1 MSWLPLDPEPQHT
14 LIVTHQQAKWHT
26 HRCHDS
32 TKADHQKLGVAQFLE
47 ISAPSP
53 QIVGIILPL
62 ISLWNYLA
70 IKTYPHHIL
79 RPLLPSEMA
88 HTVVECFSLK
98 KPAPYLSFCL
108 SLNSVCNETSR
119 TWASLSPETRCVISV
134 GRLDFGQDWV
144 LAGGFKAQSG
154 LHHFTFF
161 STGVHLAMDLI
172 WPVEHGQEW
181 QGTS

>member
-1 MSWLPLDPEPQHT
+1 MTVPRQT
-14 LIVTHQQAKWHT
+14 IK
-26 HRCHDS
+26 
-32 TKADHQKLGVAQFLE
+32 DHHKLGVAQFLE

-79 RPLLPSEMA
+79 RPLVPSEMA

-134 GRLDFGQDWV
+134 GRLDFGQVWV